1 MKRRQAVVF
10 LILTV
15 LLLGFI
21 WGQSLLPR
29 EASAGESGHVMSFL
43 KPILDPKGRIDDD
56 AFHHYLRKA
65 AHFAEYAALG
75 FCVGGFVF
83 ALRWRRPA
91 LRIPASV
98 GACAAAASVDEC
110 IQLFVPGRGGHVR
123 DVLLDVCG
131 AVFGAAVLALLAWL
145 FRKYGKR

>member
-1 MKRRQAVVF
+1 MKRPQAIVF

-21 WGQSLLPR
+21 WGQSMLPR

-56 AFHHYLRKA
+56 TFHHYLRKA

-75 FCVGGFVF
+75 FCVGGFAF
-83 ALRWRRPA
+83 AFRWRRPA
-91 LRIPASV
+91 LRILTVIA
-98 GACAAAASVDEC
+98 GCIAAASVDEC
-110 IQLFVPGRGGHVR
+110 IQLFIPGRGPHLR
-123 DVLLDVCG
+123 DVLLDACG
-131 AVFGAAVLALLAWL
+131 AVFGLAVFALIVLL
-145 FRKYGKR
+145 FRARRKA